1 MCTYVSKS
9 ESLLPLLALN
19 QAADDAFKVSY
30 CRLCFA
36 LLCLVLESSQNVC
49 SQTDYLTDDAIAI
62 LGVVVQ
68 LQVVFDSTRQYEC
81 QNASP
86 CDPDDDSTT
95 WRRWHKGPGPVF

>member
-62 LGVVVQ
+62 YGVGVQ
-68 LQVVFDSTRQYEC
+68 CCSCRSSSVLLDST
-81 QNASP
+81 NAGMRVLAVSNNL
-86 CDPDDDSTT
+86 DGVRELS
-95 WRRWHKGPGPVF
+95 